1 MRSWDERV
9 GRFPGEG
16 TVSGNFREAE
26 AREITGIDNG
36 AHAGRGVVN
45 QSRRLLQTQHFTV
58 VGVRN
63 SKYAEGLL
71 WARQL
76 LQVNQ

>member
-1 MRSWDERV
+1 MVNALPGPEGLGWGKDVRSWDERV

-36 AHAGRGVVN
+36 AHAGRGGGEPE
-45 QSRRLLQTQHFTV
+45 QETIADTALYRGGGEKQ
-58 VGVRN
+58 
-63 SKYAEGLL
+63 
-71 WARQL
+71 
-76 LQVNQ
+76 